1 MTLDE
6 IHALEQRMDE
16 LAHEYGTTH
25 DREILAELKELS
37 RQVRELENILAVR
50 RRNKNSGVPDEP
62 GLIDGSMRLE
72 QVTARATPFCIGHR

>member
-37 RQVRELENILAVR
+37 RQVRELENILV
-50 RRNKNSGVPDEP
+50 EP
-62 GLIDGSMRLE
+62 AS
-72 QVTARATPFCIGHR
+72 TNCI